1 MEVGGGQCP
10 ILTLVLSFYNKTGSK
25 RKIQPWCWLVNKTQ
39 KRWRLRGKE
48 RKEHQEKG
56 KPQKDP
62 SKERRR
68 EERNNIVRFRNMFC
82 CKTSTCSVSNHHI
95 ILDLSGNK
103 YQWLS
108 YADYKIP
115 TSSLLQLAHWSVFGH
130 TSLLFFVANVEH
142 GQYLRFSFGALFK
155 FAVLNPCRKNFHG
168 RVLHTNGLQ
177 TNVI

>member
-1 MEVGGGQCP
+1 MLACQHGDYKGKKERNTKRRETTKRPKQG
-10 ILTLVLSFYNKTGSK
+10 K
-25 RKIQPWCWLVNKTQ
+25 RK
-39 KRWRLRGKE
+39 G
-48 RKEHQEKG
+48 RKKQHCE
-56 KPQKDP
+56 
-62 SKERRR
+62 
-68 EERNNIVRFRNMFC
+68 IRNMFC

-95 ILDLSGNK
+95 ILDLSGNE